1 MRFMMF
7 IKIPSGDENFE
18 PTAEDVAAMGRY
30 NEELTKAGVLLALD
44 GLQPPSQGAVIS
56 FGAGG
61 AASVVDGPFAE
72 AKEVVGGY
80 WTIQVKDRDEAIE
93 WAKRVPAEEGT
104 TIELRRVFELSDFPP
119 DVQEAAGELS
129 ARPPEQTSAQ

>member
-7 IKIPSGDENFE
+7 IKVQSGDENFE

-44 GLQPPSQGAVIS
+44 GLQPPSQGAVVT

-61 AASVVDGPFAE
+61 APSVVDGPFAE
-72 AKEVVGGY
+72 AKEVIGGY

-93 WAKRVPAEEGT
+93 WAKRIPAQEGT
-104 TIELRRVFELSDFPP
+104 TIELRRVFELS
-119 DVQEAAGELS
+119 